1 MTQPQRPDEH
11 VFRARRMGAGAVLL
25 AVLAL
30 IVAVVASLLGDG
42 PISRQT
48 TTPVAGPPPTSVV
61 PATHPIRRTASFEQA
76 RAVEQ
81 IRKRMPYVAVAGR
94 RKREIALT
102 FDDGPGPYTQRV
114 LRELD
119 RLNAPATFFQVGNQ
133 IASFPDAEQAELK
146 ASGALLANHTWAH
159 KNLEKL
165 SAADQADQ
173 LDWSSYAI
181 RKAGGNLPQLFRP
194 PYGAFNRTT
203 MKLAAQRHLLMVL
216 WTIDSQDYER
226 PGTRAIVR
234 RVVSQ
239 ARPGAIVLMHDA
251 GGDRSQTVAALPAI
265 IKQLRAKHYK
275 LVTVPRLLKD
285 NPPPL
290 KQPRIEPGVG

>member
-1 MTQPQRPDEH
+1 MKLQLPHAPH
-11 VFRARRMGAGAVLL
+11 VYRRRRAVAAAVATVVLL
-25 AVLAL
+25 LV
-30 IVAVVASLLGDG
+30 VVAITSLLGDG
-42 PISRQT
+42 PISRRT

-61 PATHPIRRTASFEQA
+61 PATHPIRRTARFEQA

-94 RKREIALT
+94 QHREIALT

-114 LRELD
+114 LKVLD
-119 RLNAPATFFQVGNQ
+119 RLNAPGTFFQVGNQ
-133 IASFPDAEQAELK
+133 IKSFPEAERAELRDP
-146 ASGALLANHTWAH
+146 GVLLANHTWAH
-159 KNLEKL
+159 KNLAKL

-173 LDWSSYAI
+173 LDWASYAI
-181 RKAGGNLPQLFRP
+181 RKAGGDLPQLFRP

-203 MKLAAQRHLLMVL
+203 MKLTSARHLLMVL
-216 WTIDSQDYER
+216 WTIDSEDYER
-226 PGTRAIVR
+226 PGTRTIVKN
-234 RVVSQ
+234 VVDA
-239 ARPGAIVLMHDA
+239 ARPGAIVLLHDA
-251 GGDRSQTVAALPAI
+251 GGDRSQTVAALPSI
-265 IKQLRAKHYK
+265 IKRLRAKHYQ

>member
-1 MTQPQRPDEH
+1 MTPSRDEH
-11 VFRARRMGAGAVLL
+11 VFRARRTLVGAALL
-25 AVLAL
+25 AALVLA
-30 IVAVVASLLGDG
+30 AGVVAAV
-42 PISRQT
+42 ISDDPASRRG
-48 TTPVAGPPPTSVV
+48 TTPVAGPPPTTVV
-61 PATHPIRRTASFEQA
+61 PGTHPVRKTASFEQA

-94 RKREIALT
+94 QHREIAIT

-114 LRELD
+114 LRVLD
-119 RLNAPATFFQVGNQ
+119 RLHAPATFFQVGNQ
-133 IASFPDAEQAELK
+133 IQSFPEAEEAELRDP
-146 ASGALLANHTWAH
+146 GVLLANHTWAH
-159 KNLEKL
+159 KNLAKL
-165 SAADQADQ
+165 SRGDQADQ
-173 LDWSSYAI
+173 LDWASYAI

-203 MKLAAQRHLLMVL
+203 LTLTGERHLLMVM

-226 PGTRAIVR
+226 PGTKAIVK
-234 RVVSQ
+234 RVVDQ

-251 GGDRSQTVAALPAI
+251 GGDRKQTVAALPAI

-290 KQPRIEPGVG
+290 EQPRIEPGVG